1 MIVPEWFKN
10 LMYYVGCVAVVGG
23 AIVYLT
29 KGAKAVTKPNNDQNK
44 MIKENSDK
52 IKEHE
57 ERLIKQEKQGNLLM
71 QGMLAL
77 LTHSIDGNNIDG
89 MKTAKNDIQKFLIQK

>member
-1 MIVPEWFKN
+1 MN
-10 LMYYVGCVAVVGG
+10 
-23 AIVYLT
+23 
-29 KGAKAVTKPNNDQNK
+29 KPQEDQNK
-44 MIKENSDK
+44 TIKENSEK

-77 LTHSIDGNNIDG
+77 LNHSIDGNNIDG
-89 MKTAKNDIQKFLIQK
+89 MKTAKSEIQKFLIEK